1 MGLSTSCGYR
11 TMDGL
16 SRSRGM
22 EEWSMSRG
30 TRQPMGLTCMPFW
43 APRRVCAGRCL
54 LKGILGAHPQLPLN
68 DRAQPCWA
76 SRSGA
81 CMTTHMPPV
90 GEAGTLWSAWAPC
103 PFPKASQVHLFPHSW
118 QTLCPGPVLLLTQES
133 GWVMTHPL
141 GPAACMF
148 V

>member
-54 LKGILGAHPQLPLN
+54 LKGELTHN
-68 DRAQPCWA
+68 CH
-76 SRSGA
+76 S
-81 CMTTHMPPV
+81 MTEHSHV
-90 GEAGTLWSAWAPC
+90 GPAG
-103 PFPKASQVHLFPHSW
+103 QVH
-118 QTLCPGPVLLLTQES
+118 
-133 GWVMTHPL
+133 
-141 GPAACMF
+141 A
-148 V
+148 